1 MNNKLIKQLLIVIPI
16 GGLVGIVIGKIWASI
31 FPNVDVLPFLSILFL
46 WLIIYINN
54 RKKGNTDNESE
65 SN

>member
-16 GGLVGIVIGKIWASI
+16 GGLLGVLIGKIWVSI

-54 RKKGNTDNESE
+54 KKKGNKDND
-65 SN
+65 N

>member
-16 GGLVGIVIGKIWASI
+16 GGLVGIVIGKIWAAI

-54 RKKGNTDNESE
+54 RKKTNTDNESD

>member
-16 GGLVGIVIGKIWASI
+16 GGLVGIVIGKIWTSI

-54 RKKGNTDNESE
+54 RKKGNTDVSY
-65 SN
+65 